1 MSDNVPLRDEDR
13 ARLAEGDT
21 TAILKLLSDIFPAW
35 GAVDEQA
42 IRVDALTGGY
52 SGAAVFKVAAD
63 SSGILPLLL
72 RMPGNHGED
81 PAIELFFKTSDPW
94 IPAAAQRAW
103 GAHPR
108 HASLLYQDNMDAPNV
123 CITEFIVGSV
133 GDATLMNGPE
143 ARHYAAALGNAV
155 GELHGLDSQWFDQGL
170 TEKLGRDEQAV
181 AIDSVE
187 NETTKQRIVE
197 LGSYQRFGRSF
208 IDILVTEHLTE
219 GDVEGVAQLG
229 EAIFGL
235 LDPNSLMGRLVVG
248 HGDLKY
254 DNTMIR
260 SASTSA
266 NPDLVLIDYD
276 RVMRL
281 PAAADLGCYLHD
293 PEPRSKK
300 YPSLANRRAL
310 AKGYRDAC
318 IESGMDMR
326 EFRETEIDDIVLA
339 MEAGLLIRSLW
350 LSTIMTTLFPQYRWV
365 VPVLREGLARA
376 AKLLLQAKTDIGLRE
391 KILLNGSSKS
401 VGKGFA
407 VPLLFRTAL
416 QALKRRGGLSTP
428 SG

>member
-1 MSDNVPLRDEDR
+1 MSDAVPLSDEDR

-21 TAILKLLSDIFPAW
+21 TAILKLLSNIFPAW
-35 GAVDEQA
+35 GAIDEKA
-42 IRVDALTGGY
+42 IMVEAITGGY
-52 SGAAVFKVAAD
+52 SGAAVFKVSAD
-63 SSGILPLLL
+63 SSGIMPLLL
-72 RMPGNHGED
+72 RIPGSHGEN
-81 PAIELFFKTSDPW
+81 PATQLFFKTSDPW

-103 GAHPR
+103 GANPR
-108 HASLLYQDNMDAPNV
+108 HADLLYQDNIDAPSI

-133 GDATLMNGPE
+133 GDARLMNGPE
-143 ARHYAAALGNAV
+143 ARHYASALGNAV
-155 GELHGLDSQWFDQGL
+155 GELHGLDSHWFDQGL
-170 TEKLGRDEQAV
+170 AEILGRDEQALAV
-181 AIDSVE
+181 ESVE

-229 EAIFGL
+229 KAIFGL
-235 LDPNSLMGRLVVG
+235 LDPKSLMGRLVVG

-260 SASTSA
+260 STSTSA
-266 NPDLVLIDYD
+266 NPNLVLIDYD

-300 YPSLANRRAL
+300 YPSLENRRAL

-318 IESGMDMR
+318 IESGIDMM

-350 LSTIMTTLFPQYRWV
+350 LSTVMTTLFPQYHWV
-365 VPVLREGLARA
+365 VPILREGLARA
-376 AKLLLQAKTDIGLRE
+376 AKLLFQAKTDIGLRE

-407 VPLLFRTAL
+407 LPLLFKTAL
-416 QALKRRGGLSTP
+416 QALKRRGGLTPP